1 LGRKRG
7 IGKKKGG
14 KEGKGIGD
22 GEGKGEGEGGG
33 RVILGFCL
41 RKGEGWI
48 FGVHKYTKYS
58 QKYPHLCIDIQL

>member
-1 LGRKRG
+1 LRRKRG

-14 KEGKGIGD
+14 KEGKGI
-22 GEGKGEGEGGG
+22 GEGEGGG